1 MTTAPRAWATSCDGD
16 AAESTP
22 MDLAALGDHKQQCS
36 AASGRLVALQCGAGR
51 LLVFVATRLVTTAA
65 TVAGIAAALLMWW

>member
-1 MTTAPRAWATSCDGD
+1 
-16 AAESTP
+16 